1 LGKLITN
8 KGLKEGIFMIN
19 KKQINK
25 DQAMFAIENGE
36 FDKAVIVS
44 KSKVVVIMTQ
54 NWCPQWKD
62 LKSWVYDIETD
73 EDIDIYEL
81 EYNKVDYF
89 DAFMNFKENQW
100 NNHEV
105 PYLRIYKDGALVKE
119 TNHIGEQQ
127 FLEIMDL

>member
-1 LGKLITN
+1 
-8 KGLKEGIFMIN
+8 MIN
-19 KKQINK
+19 KKQINTE
-25 DQAMFAIENGE
+25 QAMYAIENGE
-36 FDKAVIVS
+36 FDKEITAS
-44 KSKVVVIMTQ
+44 KSKVIVAMTQ

-100 NNHEV
+100 KNHQV
-105 PYLRIYKDGALVKE
+105 PYLRFYKEGALIKE
-119 TNHIGEQQ
+119 TNYIGEQQ
-127 FLEIMDL
+127 FIEIINL